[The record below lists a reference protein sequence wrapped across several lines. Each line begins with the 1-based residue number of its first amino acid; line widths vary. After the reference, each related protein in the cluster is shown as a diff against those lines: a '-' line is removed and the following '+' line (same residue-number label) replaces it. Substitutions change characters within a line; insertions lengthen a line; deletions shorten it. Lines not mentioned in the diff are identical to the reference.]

1 MVVHA
6 YNSSILEAEAGGFQ
20 QELSQWPVYNE
31 FETSLG
37 YRVRHCLK
45 ITNTQKDNLI

>member
-6 YNSSILEAEAGGFQ
+6 YNSSILEAEAGGLQ
-20 QELSQWPVYNE
+20 QALSQCRVYNE

-37 YRVRHCLK
+37 SRVRRCLK